1 MSKRLISRS
10 YVDKAPEVQQY
21 TQYDNVPTPT
31 EYPIFGKGLVPRK
44 NEQDMQAQKAKQ
56 RYQPFGI
63 KDIYLKKKF
72 VLEKHVP
79 YYYRKQ
85 KPPKP
90 ITKLPPIGRRIAHQL
105 EDSKGHRKNSAVGT
119 NPPLILPLYHPSLSN
134 GVSTLSIVYSRTI

>member
-1 MSKRLISRS
+1 
-10 YVDKAPEVQQY
+10 
-21 TQYDNVPTPT
+21 
-31 EYPIFGKGLVPRK
+31 
-44 NEQDMQAQKAKQ
+44 MQAQKAKQ

-72 VLEKHVP
+72 VLEKHPSVP

-105 EDSKGHRKNSAVGT
+105 EEDKGHRKNSAVGKENT
-119 NPPLILPLYHPSLSN
+119 PLVYFHLSPSNSVSIDCFRSVLNVHKFQEDILA
-134 GVSTLSIVYSRTI
+134 STIWHVLTTTTRASRIFPEST